1 MSGYIDKI
9 LFLYYIKRSFQTVFN
24 YRIVV
29 RNRLQRIRVP
39 SSLQFWTLKTTETE
53 GTLGDEKWIKIA
65 VAVQAAITLVSRR

>member
-1 MSGYIDKI
+1 LSGYIDKI